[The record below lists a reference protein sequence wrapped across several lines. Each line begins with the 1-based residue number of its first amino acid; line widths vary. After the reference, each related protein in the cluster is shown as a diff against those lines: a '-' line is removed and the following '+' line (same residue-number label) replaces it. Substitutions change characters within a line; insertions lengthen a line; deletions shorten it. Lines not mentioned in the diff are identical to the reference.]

1 MGYLDNTQVIVDPVL
16 TKRGRELLARNDGSF
31 RITQFALA
39 DDEIDYSLYN
49 EFHPNGSQFA
59 GEAIENGTL
68 LEAFPDENNIMIH
81 KLVTLPRGTTKL
93 PIVTANVSKIQ
104 LSLGSSTNLNPTT
117 LNFGGQAN
125 LKEPDGYMATI
136 ADRRLLQSFVGVGQ
150 QGKVTRRRPFS
161 DSALSETIKGM
172 SFTLSAINSTSLF
185 GSNTKLTTTITIE
198 GIMSGARTTIPVEIS
213 KEVIATR
220 GTQGETG
227 IFLK

>member
-1 MGYLDNTQVIVDPVL
+1 MGYLDNTQVIVDAVL

-81 KLVTLPRGTTKL
+81 KLVTLPRGTSKL
-93 PIVTANVSKIQ
+93 PVVTANVSKIQ